1 MNIIHYTPT
10 NYESGSFGGVAR
22 FDYELRKAF
31 PNLQSVL
38 RQPNISWVNINPKDV
53 IIITD
58 HSFIKEIPIN
68 FKVIAVHHGMAA
80 EHKKR
85 NPSWPGDT
93 YVNQQKDMGKRPNTW
108 FVGISKFTERAA
120 KDHHA
125 VIDDIV
131 ILHGVDTKTDIP
143 ATKGRSVVGDW
154 RTESKGSKIID
165 NIRAKCDTFTFSNLK
180 CGQHNKHTGY
190 QNHNI
195 YMCISYHEGNAYAVM
210 DAIACGLP
218 VLSTTAGLFDGDYDK
233 RLGEVIPWQ
242 ERNNVNLIQEKL
254 QKIYDNYDNYDPI
267 GWLQEVIPFDKW
279 KKKWKEFAAKVGS
292 IK

>member
-22 FDYELRKAF
+22 FDYELRKVF
-31 PNLQSVL
+31 PEIKSIL
-38 RQPNISWVNINPKDV
+38 RQPNIPWFTLNANETIV
-53 IIITD
+53 ITD
-58 HSFIKEIPIN
+58 HSFIKEIPTQ

-85 NPSWPGDT
+85 NVIWDGDA
-93 YVNQQKDMGKRPNTW
+93 YVQQQEGMGKRPNTW

-120 KDHHA
+120 KEHHG
-125 VIDDIV
+125 VTDDTI
-131 ILHGVDTKTDIP
+131 ILHGVETKADKP
-143 ATKGRSVVGDW
+143 VTKGRSVVGDW
-154 RTESKGSKIID
+154 RTESKGSKIIND
-165 NIRAKCDTFTFSNLK
+165 IRSECLNFTFNNLK
-180 CGQHNKHTGY
+180 CGQHNKQTGY

-218 VLSTTAGLFDGDYDK
+218 VLSTEAGLFDGDYDP
-233 RLGEVIPWQ
+233 RIGEIISWKD
-242 ERNNVNLIQEKL
+242 RSNTKLIKEKL
-254 QKIYDNYDNYDPI
+254 EKIYNNYDMYDPI
-267 GWLQEVIPFDKW
+267 GWLQETIPFDKW
-279 KKKWKEFAAKVGS
+279 KREWQEFVAKIGA